1 MPLVVKGLNLD
12 GVSVLI
18 KISINED
25 FVTVIVIVRLKELAL
40 NKVQSTI
47 SLIENDNIYKLLALF
62 QRYGRL
68 LFESERFALFDLSSV
83 V

>member
-25 FVTVIVIVRLKELAL
+25 FVTVIVRLKELAL

-47 SLIENDNIYKLLALF
+47 SDV
-62 QRYGRL
+62 
-68 LFESERFALFDLSSV
+68 ESTYFL
-83 V
+83 

>member
-25 FVTVIVIVRLKELAL
+25 FVTVIVRLKELAL

-47 SLIENDNIYKLLALF
+47 SSHGNVNIYKLLALF

-68 LFESERFALFDLSSV
+68 LFENEFAD
-83 V
+83 

>member
-25 FVTVIVIVRLKELAL
+25 FVTVIVRLKELAL

-47 SLIENDNIYKLLALF
+47 SLIENVNIYKLLALF

-68 LFESERFALFDLSSV
+68 LFENEFAD
-83 V
+83 